1 MLALRRS
8 RLTLQP
14 LGFTPS
20 SHKSNLALHTKL
32 SLPPP
37 VLDHLPAQPSAAIWW
52 MERLLPG
59 AAAGM
64 RRDPLL
70 GTGPRRLEAAPRH
83 RGAEPTPSRSL
94 QGTSG
99 RPAEGARLSTQARP
113 YLRAGRDRGRAEA
126 GAGGRSCGG
135 WMRPRGC
142 GSAGRSARRSSPRT
156 ARRRRPRRAGGRPVR
171 RGAAG
176 WVLLREA
183 RPCCPPGVPPG
194 DRCCCCG
201 AGQRSGGF
209 VCARWWCSFVR
220 LTINLFMHWGCV
232 SAVRV
237 RLVEQCRLSRCGCT
251 DVPWVWVAVV

>member
-135 WMRPRGC
+135 
-142 GSAGRSARRSSPRT
+142 
-156 ARRRRPRRAGGRPVR
+156 
-171 RGAAG
+171 
-176 WVLLREA
+176 
-183 RPCCPPGVPPG
+183 
-194 DRCCCCG
+194 
-201 AGQRSGGF
+201 
-209 VCARWWCSFVR
+209 
-220 LTINLFMHWGCV
+220 
-232 SAVRV
+232 
-237 RLVEQCRLSRCGCT
+237 
-251 DVPWVWVAVV
+251 